1 MNDYL
6 IFGMT
11 STNLVVKSC
20 RNAAQI
26 YCFCIEQLAREI
38 SVGFFVCLVGFF
50 VLFCWLF
57 FFFTVV
63 TAPKYY

>member
-6 IFGMT
+6 IFSMT

-38 SVGFFVCLVGFF
+38 CVGFFVCLVGF
-50 VLFCWLF
+50 LFCF
-57 FFFTVV
+57 VVVVGFFTAV
-63 TAPKYY
+63 TAPRYY